1 MSFASKKKKG
11 NKNLTGDT
19 YMNLA
24 QGTPRNLSEKL
35 AKYDSSSK
43 LRLIIY
49 SSPLT

>member
-11 NKNLTGDT
+11 NKNLTGT